1 MSTLSIAL
9 GCLCLLF
16 LIIACYS
23 IYLNYKLGM
32 TILGYQDALEDSLD
46 LIDSKYSSISNI
58 LEKPI
63 FFDSMEVRQVVSD
76 IKDTRDS
83 LVVIARKLTRDGN
96 EETEEF

>member
-1 MSTLSIAL
+1 
-9 GCLCLLF
+9 
-16 LIIACYS
+16 
-23 IYLNYKLGM
+23 M